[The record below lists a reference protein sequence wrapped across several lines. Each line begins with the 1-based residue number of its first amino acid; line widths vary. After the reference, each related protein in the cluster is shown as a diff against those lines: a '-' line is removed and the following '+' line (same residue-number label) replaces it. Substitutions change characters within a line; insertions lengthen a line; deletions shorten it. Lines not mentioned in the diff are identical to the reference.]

1 MKTLIFLCDN
11 YPIAAREFFV
21 DDEMKVIAPYFEKI
35 LVLTSAQPDGAELQR
50 YVPENM
56 EVRQFSRTDLETQK
70 WKSIWRLFTPMVLTE
85 ICFVVKTLPVKY
97 WLPAFK
103 ILFVEVHRA
112 FNLKKIIKTYCR
124 DVVHRVSTDCVF
136 YSYWHDYKA
145 MAIALMRKDNSN
157 IKCYARAHRWDVFAE
172 ENNPPYLPFKNFV
185 IENLSKT
192 ISISEAGKSSFESYL
207 SRKLNDKVLVSR
219 LGKFNDRIP
228 LFEKTNDD
236 FVICSC
242 SNINPMKRLHLVVEI
257 LSQMNVK
264 NVSWVHF
271 GDGYE
276 DSKKQIYKT
285 IQEMLPDMIFEFK
298 GMVPNEQI
306 LDFYAENYV
315 DLFINVSDNEGIPVS
330 IMEALSAGIPVI
342 ATNVGGTAE
351 AVSRSVGFLIKK
363 DFDKK
368 EVAKCIDAY
377 LQSDLTTQEAYRRNA
392 YEFWLNNYNA
402 QSNYTTFVTDILKQ

>member
-1 MKTLIFLCDN
+1 MKTLMFLCDN

-21 DDEMKVIAPYFEKI
+21 DDEMRVIAPYFEKI

-50 YVPENM
+50 YVTENM

-70 WKSIWRLFTPMVLTE
+70 WKSIWRLFTPLVLTE

-97 WLPAFK
+97 WLQAFK

-112 FNLKKIIKTYCR
+112 FNLKKIVKTYCR

-242 SNINPMKRLHLVVEI
+242 SDIRADKRVDKIIDV
-257 LSQMNVK
+257 LSQLKTKHVR
-264 NVSWVHF
+264 WIHI
-271 GDGYE
+271 GD
-276 DSKKQIYKT
+276 DKLRSKIECYASEKLAHVEY
-285 IQEMLPDMIFEFK
+285 EFK
-298 GMVPNEQI
+298 GIIPNREI
-306 LDFYAENYV
+306 LNFYADNFI
-315 DLFINVSDNEGIPVS
+315 DMFINLSETEGIPVS
-330 IMEALSAGIPVI
+330 IMEALSAGIPVV
-342 ATNVGGTAE
+342 ATNVGGTSE
-351 AVSRSVGFLIKK
+351 AVNQDNGFLVNA
-363 DFDKK
+363 DFTVE
-368 EVAKCIDAY
+368 EVAGVIDGY
-377 LQSDLTTQEAYRRNA
+377 FLLPIEEQIKYRQRA
-392 YEFWLNNYNA
+392 YEYWRTNFEA
-402 QSNYTTFVTDILKQ
+402 GRNYTNFVKILLS